1 MKTFPFTWLPGWFRP
16 HESLWS
22 LAYRLGVA
30 NRVPTKQV
38 YEELFAPLQL
48 SKYGWLMAGK
58 GGSQELADLLGLPI
72 SLASTAF
79 MDDVVSAR
87 VEEEKLAKHIRYCPL
102 CLEDHFHSVLFQFRA
117 LEKCPIHH
125 APLEDVCPHC
135 KKTNHRHAL
144 EVTPEE
150 KCPYCGKPFL
160 GRATDWRTVVD
171 AKVASISLT
180 KCRQRMVNRKG
191 KSYLEG
197 ALVPGE
203 HDREGNL
210 RAFVASKGRPRLEIN
225 EFVVSKLVEYPLTA
239 DEVWSAMVA
248 CRNAL
253 YSIFAQLPDEHAD
266 AFQAEY
272 YMAFLEPRVV
282 TPMGHPAVA
291 AYRLLEQF
299 LGILAPANKGWE
311 LPEMSPRKFNKDFF
325 TEHLDTWDH
334 SQRLPISAGAAMAPL
349 IVQSLYLDA
358 LEYVLS
364 STADRPWTIW
374 AYDQHSFKYP
384 VRWFALTT
392 GKLSYQYQI
401 TVLTLATKARLQQIL
416 TSF

>member
-30 NRVPTKQV
+30 NRVPTKQI

-48 SKYGWLMAGK
+48 SQYGWLMAGK
-58 GGSQELADLLGLPI
+58 GGARRLADLLGVPI
-72 SLASTAF
+72 SIASTAF
-79 MDDVVSAR
+79 IDDVVSAR
-87 VEEEKLAKHIRYCPL
+87 VEEEKLAKHLRYCPL
-102 CLEDHFHSVLFQFRA
+102 CLKDHFHSVLFQFHVLA
-117 LEKCPIHH
+117 KCPVHH
-125 APLEDVCPHC
+125 VPLEDVCPHC

-144 EVTPEE
+144 EVTLEAN
-150 KCPYCGKPFL
+150 CLHCGKPFL
-160 GRATDWRTVVD
+160 DRVPDWRAVVD
-171 AKVASISLT
+171 TKVVSLPLT
-180 KCRQRMVNRKG
+180 KCRQRLLRRKG
-191 KSYLEG
+191 KGYLEG
-197 ALVPGE
+197 ALAPGE
-203 HDREGNL
+203 SEPQEIL
-210 RAFVASKGRPRLEIN
+210 RSFVASKARPRIEMN
-225 EFVVSKLVEYPLTA
+225 EFMVPKLVDYPLRA
-239 DEVWSAMVA
+239 DDVWAAMVS

-253 YSIFAQLPDEHAD
+253 YSIFAQIPDRHAD
-266 AFQAEY
+266 AFEAEY

-282 TPMGHPAVA
+282 APMGHPAVA

-299 LGILAPANKGWE
+299 MGILAPPNKGWE
-311 LPEMSPRKFNKDFF
+311 LPEMSPRKFNKDYFS
-325 TEHLDTWDH
+325 EHLDTYDH
-334 SQRLPISAGAAMAPL
+334 SQRLPINAGVAMAPL

-374 AYDQHSFKYP
+374 AHDQHSFKYP

-392 GKLSYQYQI
+392 GKSNYQYQI
-401 TVLTLATKARLQQIL
+401 TVVTLATKARLQQTL